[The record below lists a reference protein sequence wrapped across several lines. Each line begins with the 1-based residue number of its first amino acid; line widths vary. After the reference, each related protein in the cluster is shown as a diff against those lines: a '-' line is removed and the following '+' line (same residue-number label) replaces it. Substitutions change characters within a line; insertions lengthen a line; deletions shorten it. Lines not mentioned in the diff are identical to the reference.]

1 MFIVEYQKIILFS
14 ETLVTSDSCPDVEM
28 KPLAHWPSK
37 YKNEVEICG
46 DTFYQIKRESET
58 AMKRFL
64 TLTIYFDLGK
74 PNAKSFQ
81 SMFNLNQLHFREIFL
96 IRFACKIQIAKFK
109 GVTGKSDI
117 DL

>member
-1 MFIVEYQKIILFS
+1 
-14 ETLVTSDSCPDVEM
+14 M

-46 DTFYQIKRESET
+46 DTSYQIKRECET

-74 PNAKSFQ
+74 PNTKSFR
-81 SMFNLNQLHFREIFL
+81 SMFNLNQLYFREIFL
-96 IRFACKIQIAKFK
+96 IRFACKN
-109 GVTGKSDI
+109 TNRKSDCNMEKNGEFGLEI
-117 DL
+117 